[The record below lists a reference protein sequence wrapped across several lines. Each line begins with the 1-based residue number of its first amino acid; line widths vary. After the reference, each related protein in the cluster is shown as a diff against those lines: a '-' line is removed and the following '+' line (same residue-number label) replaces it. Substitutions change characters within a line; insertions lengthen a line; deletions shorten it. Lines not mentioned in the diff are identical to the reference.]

1 MEILR
6 AATLASKSPF
16 LVCCVRVEKS
26 FEQFPS
32 LVSAFLRP
40 CSPSKGEPRPFVDR
54 HEVDALKKIIES
66 KRAFA
71 MEKKISLES
80 QIFLCSLAID
90 FLFDD
95 RVGLFRCDPLCASGI
110 QRLTY
115 HRGRIIIRRAAV
127 SPEFRPVAFLVRPF
141 LFLHPPSSLEVRR
154 PYPLFV

>member
-40 CSPSKGEPRPFVDR
+40 CGPSKGEHAPSSTGTKWTRQR
-54 HEVDALKKIIES
+54 KMIES

-71 MEKKISLES
+71 MEKKFSRQNS
-80 QIFLCSLAID
+80 RFFCFLAID
-90 FLFDD
+90 FLFDGSLWAVSL
-95 RVGLFRCDPLCASGI
+95 RPTLRFRHSSANISQGKNNNQTEPLCP
-110 QRLTY
+110 QN
-115 HRGRIIIRRAAV
+115 
-127 SPEFRPVAFLVRPF
+127 
-141 LFLHPPSSLEVRR
+141 
-154 PYPLFV
+154 FVQ